1 MSAIS
6 SRAAKPCSKGGAM
19 HEMSIVASLFEILEA
34 KARENQ
40 ATKIVGV
47 KLKVGKL
54 AGVVPEFI
62 ASAFDIYKQD
72 TIAAEAGLEI
82 EEVPL
87 KMRCRKCSA
96 EIVQEDYS
104 LLCPSCGST
113 NLEILEGMDLF
124 LDKIDLEI

>member
-1 MSAIS
+1 
-6 SRAAKPCSKGGAM
+6 M
-19 HEMSIVASLFEILEA
+19 HALPLVASLFEILEA

-47 KLKVGKL
+47 RLKVGKL

-72 TIAAEAGLEI
+72 TIAAEARLEI

-87 KMRCRKCSA
+87 KLRCRDCAA
-96 EIVQEDYS
+96 EIVKEEYS

-113 NLEILEGMDLF
+113 DLEMLEGMDLF
-124 LDKIDLEI
+124 LD

>member
-1 MSAIS
+1 
-6 SRAAKPCSKGGAM
+6 M
-19 HEMSIVASLFEILEA
+19 HELSIVASLFEILEA

-47 KLKVGKL
+47 RLKVGKL

-72 TIAAEAGLEI
+72 TIAAEARLEI

-87 KMRCRKCSA
+87 KLRCRDCAA
-96 EIVQEDYS
+96 EIVKEEYS

-113 NLEILEGMDLF
+113 DLEMLEGMDLF

>member
-1 MSAIS
+1 
-6 SRAAKPCSKGGAM
+6 M
-19 HEMSIVASLFEILEA
+19 HELSIVASLFEIMLT

-54 AGVVPEFI
+54 AGVVPEFLQ
-62 ASAFDIYKQD
+62 SAFDSYKQD
-72 TIAAEAGLEI
+72 TIAAEARLEM

-87 KMRCRKCSA
+87 KLRCRTCGA
-96 EIVQEDYS
+96 EIEKEDFV
-104 LLCPSCGST
+104 LVCPSCRGT
-113 NLEILEGMDLF
+113 DLEILEGMELL

>member
-1 MSAIS
+1 
-6 SRAAKPCSKGGAM
+6 M

-47 KLKVGKL
+47 RLKVGKL
-54 AGVVPEFI
+54 AGVVPEFLET
-62 ASAFDIYKQD
+62 AFDSYKQD
-72 TIAAEAGLEI
+72 TIAAEARLEI

-87 KMRCRKCSA
+87 KLRCRACAA
-96 EIVQEDYS
+96 EIVKEDYS
-104 LLCPSCGST
+104 LLCPACGST
-113 NLEILEGMDLF
+113 DLEIVEGMDLF

>member
-1 MSAIS
+1 
-6 SRAAKPCSKGGAM
+6 M
-19 HEMSIVASLFEILEA
+19 HELSIVASLFEILEA

-47 KLKVGKL
+47 RLKVGKL
-54 AGVVPEFI
+54 AGAVPEFLE
-62 ASAFDIYKQD
+62 SAFEGYKQD
-72 TIAAEAGLEI
+72 TIAAEARLEI

-87 KMRCRKCSA
+87 KMRCRKCAA
-96 EIVQEDYS
+96 EILKEDYS

-113 NLEILEGMDLF
+113 DLEIIEGMDLF

>member
-1 MSAIS
+1 
-6 SRAAKPCSKGGAM
+6 M
-19 HEMSIVASLFEILEA
+19 HELSIVASLFEVLEA

-54 AGVVPEFI
+54 AGVVPEFLQ
-62 ASAFDIYKQD
+62 SAFDSYKRD
-72 TIAAEAGLEI
+72 TIAAEAKLEM

-87 KMRCRKCSA
+87 KLRCRKCA
-96 EIVQEDYS
+96 ADIVQEEYS
-104 LLCPSCGST
+104 LLCPYCGST
-113 NLEILEGMDLF
+113 DLEILEGMELL